1 MRKFKNRFFSDG
13 KNVAYVYRRNIYV
26 KNLVTKATRQLTF
39 DGDYQTING
48 ITDWVYEE
56 EFGFVRAFHWS
67 PDSKKIVFMRFDES
81 KVPIFSMGIY
91 GKDTYPFPY
100 MFRYPKAGETNATID
115 LFVLELRSGIKEP
128 IIFNEKP
135 YYVPRIKFDG
145 GENTLIIQT
154 INRHQNDLRVFSYD
168 IEKKLFG
175 F

>member
-1 MRKFKNRFFSDG
+1 MWIQFIEDQNKEIYGIYNLKSKELQKLTDEKVQEPTFSPDG

-26 KNLVTKATRQLTF
+26 KNLITKATMQLTF

-81 KVPIFSMGIY
+81 NVPIFSMGIY

-100 MFRYPKAGETNATID
+100 MFRYPKAGETNASID
-115 LFVLELRSGIKEP
+115 LFVLELRESNKGNLLFLKR
-128 IIFNEKP
+128 NH
-135 YYVPRIKFDG
+135 
-145 GENTLIIQT
+145 T
-154 INRHQNDLRVFSYD
+154 IYL
-168 IEKKLFG
+168 E
-175 F
+175 

>member
-1 MRKFKNRFFSDG
+1 MDPIYRRSKQGIYWIYNLKSKDLQKLTDEKVQEPTFSPDG

-39 DGDYQTING
+39 DGDYQIING

-100 MFRYPKAGETNATID
+100 MFRYPLYISIAPFILITSNKKNITYLISLRLRMIRPID
-115 LFVLELRSGIKEP
+115 L
-128 IIFNEKP
+128 
-135 YYVPRIKFDG
+135 
-145 GENTLIIQT
+145 Q
-154 INRHQNDLRVFSYD
+154 
-168 IEKKLFG
+168 
-175 F
+175 